1 VFGGI
6 AIAGNLLAVA
16 STDARGRV
24 FLFDLEDERLAS
36 SWSWSAADGGP
47 SDAGGVAFDRAY
59 NIYVA
64 DTRNDLVR
72 CFSPFGMPVRVF
84 GVPQQRE
91 PGSTVRDAPGRLDR
105 PHAVAVLDDVLFVAC
120 GDRWLVR
127 GVQRF
132 ALLGPQAGDSSR
144 ERRVGRPE
152 GPNQE
157 SGRGLPGRRG
167 SDDAQPSVVA
177 SAAMGEVLPPLRAF
191 GESDARFGAPRGI
204 CAEAGGIWVADTQHG
219 VVQRFR
225 SDGSF
230 VARIATA
237 GTHGAESRPIA
248 VLPQRLGTS
257 EEPALLVADAGDEPG
272 LRVVLPS
279 GRQERAPANDELVEP
294 SALARDAGGR
304 IHVFDRHGE
313 RVVRL
318 TADLRVDR
326 IVVDLLEVGFG
337 G

>member
-1 VFGGI
+1 
-6 AIAGNLLAVA
+6 
-16 STDARGRV
+16 
-24 FLFDLEDERLAS
+24 
-36 SWSWSAADGGP
+36 
-47 SDAGGVAFDRAY
+47 
-59 NIYVA
+59 
-64 DTRNDLVR
+64 
-72 CFSPFGMPVRVF
+72 
-84 GVPQQRE
+84 
-91 PGSTVRDAPGRLDR
+91 
-105 PHAVAVLDDVLFVAC
+105 
-120 GDRWLVR
+120 
-127 GVQRF
+127 
-132 ALLGPQAGDSSR
+132 
-144 ERRVGRPE
+144 
-152 GPNQE
+152 
-157 SGRGLPGRRG
+157 
-167 SDDAQPSVVA
+167 
-177 SAAMGEVLPPLRAF
+177 MGEVLPPPRAF

-225 SDGSF
+225 RDGSF

-237 GTHGAESRPIA
+237 GTHGAENRPIA

-257 EEPALLVADAGDEPG
+257 EEPALLVADARRTR

-279 GRQERAPANDELVEP
+279 GRQ
-294 SALARDAGGR
+294 SALRRTMNSSNRALWRRDAGGR